1 MEVLFTTGAS
11 VLGIILLIGALGFIA
26 LKFYTLASKEIS
38 FVRTGAGSQKVVL
51 NGGAF
56 VIPAIHQIVRVN
68 MKTLRL
74 EIEKKETESLI
85 TADRLRVDV
94 KVDFYVRVAATEES
108 IAAAAQ
114 TLGDLTL
121 NPNALKNQV
130 EAKFVDALRSVAV
143 GMNMYDLN
151 AHRTEFVEQVQKV
164 VAKDIAKN
172 GLELESVSLTS
183 LNQTNKKFFDPT
195 NAFDAEGLLVL
206 TRETQA
212 RIKTVNDIEQDTA
225 VQIGQ
230 KNLDTERKQQAL
242 TKQTEEVRLN
252 TSRDIATMT
261 AETQAATA
269 ASEAEARRKA
279 ESAAIEAD
287 QSIQSSRIE
296 AARANSEAQ
305 VTADAQVQMRKQET
319 AITVAN
325 KSKDVAAADEQAAKA
340 AATAVAAQESIETAR
355 QVEVANRSKQ
365 VTIVAAE
372 EAAEKAAVAIRVAS
386 AADKDAATNRADA
399 LRVTA
404 EGVKDAAVN
413 EAEAIRSKGQ
423 AEADALQARNAASN
437 SLSAEQIGLQVR
449 LAVLQA
455 LPGIVA
461 QAVKPLENIESIRIA
476 EVGGLGG
483 ATNGGNGTPTGTG
496 SGGSLSDQVV
506 NSALRYRT
514 NAPMVDALL
523 KEVGLAGAG
532 NLSELVAS
540 AAGVGMASSDVALTP
555 AVVESAPA
563 SSEAGDTR
571 QD

>member
-11 VLGIILLIGALGFIA
+11 VLAIVLAIAVLGFVA

-56 VIPAIHQIVRVN
+56 VIPAIHEIIRVN

-121 NPNALKNQV
+121 NPSALKNQV

-143 GMNMYDLN
+143 GMKMYDLN
-151 AHRTEFVEQVQKV
+151 AHRTQFVEEVQKV

-230 KNLDTERKQQAL
+230 KNLDTERQQQAL
-242 TKQTEEVRLN
+242 TKQTEEVRL
-252 TSRDIATMT
+252 TTTRDIATMT

-279 ESAAIEAD
+279 ESAAIEAE

-399 LRVTA
+399 LRVTS

-413 EAEAIRSKGQ
+413 EAEAIRSKGE
-423 AEADALQARNAASN
+423 AEAAALQARNDAAN
-437 SLSAEQIGLQVR
+437 SLSVEQIGLQIR

-483 ATNGGNGTPTGTG
+483 ATNGGNGTSTG
-496 SGGSLSDQVV
+496 SSTGGSLSDQVV

-540 AAGVGMASSDVALTP
+540 AAGVGMASTDVVLTP
-555 AVVESAPA
+555 DAVVEPVAPTG
-563 SSEAGDTR
+563 AGDTR